1 MSSLTKQERTAK
13 IEEIVEKVT
22 QMTDEQL
29 GNVHEYTS
37 DEFEEPNHEAEALN
51 AVIRLRRK
59 YGKNKDKVR

>member
-29 GNVHEYTS
+29 GNVHDMEKIKIRS
-37 DEFEEPNHEAEALN
+37 DNRWENFTH
-51 AVIRLRRK
+51 
-59 YGKNKDKVR
+59 Y

>member
-13 IEEIVEKVT
+13 IEEIVDKVT

-51 AVIRLRRK
+51 AVIRLSRK

>member
-1 MSSLTKQERTAK
+1 MSSLTEQERTAK

-51 AVIRLRRK
+51 AVIRLSRK

>member
-1 MSSLTKQERTAK
+1 M
-13 IEEIVEKVT
+13 EKVT

-51 AVIRLRRK
+51 AVIRLSRK

>member
-29 GNVHEYTS
+29 GNIHEYTS

-51 AVIRLRRK
+51 AVIRLSRK

>member
-22 QMTDEQL
+22 QMSDEQL

-51 AVIRLRRK
+51 AVIRLSRK

>member
-29 GNVHEYTS
+29 GNIHEYTS

-51 AVIRLRRK
+51 AVIRLSRK
-59 YGKNKDKVR
+59 YGKNKDEVR

>member
-1 MSSLTKQERTAK
+1 MSSLTTQERTAK

-51 AVIRLRRK
+51 AVIRLSRK